1 MSAAVV
7 STAPPPPPP
16 RPRTPDWDDFIAPT
30 ATRYALQRL
39 VDEHRAA
46 PHLATY
52 GLRPR
57 QQIVLVGPPDC
68 GQSFVVN
75 RLADLF
81 GMRPQS
87 LSFEAWA
94 AQDAAAQ
101 WGALDAWAASG
112 ALLVLRHASLFGE
125 PSPTLRTAPAAR
137 RFLAWWDEAPVGP
150 TYVVR
155 DVAVRPSAREVMRA
169 FPDAISLDKPTP
181 EFTEA
186 FVRERLAGWTV
197 NADAI
202 VRLRQPAV
210 GLSFGDLA
218 RMVANAQKAAL
229 LTATALEDC
238 LQQAMIE
245 EQRRLREV

>member
-1 MSAAVV
+1 MPTAAV
-7 STAPPPPPP
+7 STAPPPP
-16 RPRTPDWDDFIAPT
+16 RPRMPDWDDFIAPT
-30 ATRYALQRL
+30 ATRCALQRL

-46 PHLATY
+46 PHLASY

-68 GQSFVVN
+68 GQSFLVD

-81 GMRPQS
+81 GTPPQS
-87 LSFEAWA
+87 LSLEAWA
-94 AQDAAAQ
+94 AQDPATQ
-101 WGALDAWAASG
+101 WSALDAWAASG

-125 PSPTLRTAPAAR
+125 PSAALRTIPAAR
-137 RFLAWWDEAPVGP
+137 RFLAWWNEAPVGP

-155 DVAVRPSAREVMRA
+155 DVAVRPSAGEVARA

-181 EFTEA
+181 EFMES

-197 NADAI
+197 DPNAI

-218 RMVANAQKAAL
+218 RMMANAQKAAL

-238 LQQAMIE
+238 LLQAMNE
-245 EQRRLREV
+245 EERRLRGV

>member
-39 VDEHRAA
+39 VDEQRAA
-46 PHLATY
+46 PHLASY

-68 GQSFVVN
+68 GQSVVVD
-75 RLADLF
+75 RLAHLF
-81 GMRPQS
+81 GTPPQS

-94 AQDAAAQ
+94 AQDAATQ

-155 DVAVRPSAREVMRA
+155 DVAVRPSAREVTRA